1 MRTRH
6 GTRIAFAA
14 LACALAGGARAADF
28 DSLQSLVQAEF
39 RAFSEDV
46 AAAVSYKP
54 MIPSEG
60 LGSTGF
66 DLGIS
71 ISATSVAH
79 REVLVKA
86 AGGASVPKAVPLVA
100 LRATKGLPLD
110 LDIGVAVVNLP
121 GTNVRATGGE
131 LRWAVIGGDAL
142 VPAVALRVSASNL
155 AGVDRLHMRTQGA
168 DISISKGFAFATP
181 YAGAGYVHV
190 RSSAPGTALAQEQFN
205 LRKAYAGV
213 NLAFSP
219 LAVLLEADR
228 TGSANSYG
236 VKLAL
241 RW

>member
-1 MRTRH
+1 MRTQPWSPS
-6 GTRIAFAA
+6 ALAA
-14 LACALAGGARAADF
+14 LACALSGGARAADF
-28 DSLQSLVQAEF
+28 DALQSLGQAEF
-39 RAFSEDV
+39 RAFSEDI

-54 MIPSEG
+54 MIPSES
-60 LGSTGF
+60 LGITGF
-66 DLGIS
+66 DLGFS
-71 ISATSVAH
+71 VGATSLAH
-79 REVLVKA
+79 RAVLVKA